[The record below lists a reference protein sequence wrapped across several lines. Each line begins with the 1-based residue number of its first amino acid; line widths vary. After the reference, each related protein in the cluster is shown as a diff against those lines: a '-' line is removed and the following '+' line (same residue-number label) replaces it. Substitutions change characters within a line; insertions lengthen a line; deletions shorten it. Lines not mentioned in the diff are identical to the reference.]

1 MRGWFNIAMNEKE
14 TFGSL
19 SADKYDV
26 GDIVGWTTWD
36 TIQENWILNYG
47 ILISIDNQFLSNR
60 LVSVATIKSLN
71 EPHEIKE
78 LFTISLKLVNKL
90 KK

>member
-1 MRGWFNIAMNEKE
+1 MHGLLNIAMNEKE

-19 SADKYDV
+19 SAQQYDI

-36 TIQENWILNYG
+36 KIEESWILNYG
-47 ILISIDNQFLSNR
+47 ILINIENKFLSNR
-60 LVSVATIKSLN
+60 LVSIATVKSLN
-71 EPHEIKE
+71 EPHDLKE

-90 KK
+90 EK

>member
-1 MRGWFNIAMNEKE
+1 MTEKE

-19 SADKYDV
+19 MASEYDI

-36 TIQENWILNYG
+36 KEQESWILNYG
-47 ILISIDNQFLSNR
+47 ILINIENQFLSNR
-60 LVSVATIKSLN
+60 LVSVATVKSLN
-71 EPHEIKE
+71 EPHELKE
-78 LFTISLKLVNKL
+78 MFTISLKLVNKL